1 LFEGRNRLLVAF
13 RVQGLKVFV
22 GSALVSGPYILFML
36 EYVLYSDLN
45 IMLIFSLEGLLIGD
59 NMSKNK
65 PIVVGCNTYTGGKNH
80 A

>member
-1 LFEGRNRLLVAF
+1 MLVAI

-22 GSALVSGPYILFML
+22 GSALVSGSCILYML
-36 EYVLYSDLN
+36 EYVQYSDLN
-45 IMLIFSLEGLLIGD
+45 IMFIFSLEGVLIGD

-65 PIVVGCNTYTGGKNH
+65 PIVVGFNTYTGGRNH